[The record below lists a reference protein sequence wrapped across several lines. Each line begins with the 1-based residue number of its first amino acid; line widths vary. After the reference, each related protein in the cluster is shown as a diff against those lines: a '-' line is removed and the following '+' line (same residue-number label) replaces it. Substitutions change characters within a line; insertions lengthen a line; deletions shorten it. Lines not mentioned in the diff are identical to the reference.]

1 MVEKDGKILSSPSKK
16 ISKGK
21 TRIDFHTITM
31 RNMSNILS
39 VYIQYCSVVILILV

>member
-1 MVEKDGKILSSPSKK
+1 MVKKDGKILSSP
-16 ISKGK
+16 SKGK

-39 VYIQYCSVVILILV
+39 VYIQYCSVVILIRV